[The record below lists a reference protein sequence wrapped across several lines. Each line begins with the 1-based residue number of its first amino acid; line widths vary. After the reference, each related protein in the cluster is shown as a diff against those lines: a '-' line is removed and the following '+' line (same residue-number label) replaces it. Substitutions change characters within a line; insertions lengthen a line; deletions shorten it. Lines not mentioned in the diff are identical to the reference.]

1 MLGTHNLLAGAQP
14 GATFPERH
22 FGILSGE
29 REHWDPRPACP
40 WNSPSCLGRPPPPT
54 PGLQM
59 GCLAGIAS
67 RSLGRGFAHTPQMP
81 PCWGKG
87 GKAALALRPQM
98 GRYVNR
104 LFWKE
109 SGRRLQLSGLAPDHS
124 TQLKIPASSPGPLE
138 GSLPVLEVPHS
149 VVLIITALYLLTFGG
164 FFAIKVL
171 HATYKNHNGHS
182 RPLGAHP
189 GPRACMELTSFFPFL
204 SLFPQQLRKSG
215 KSVHLI

>member
-14 GATFPERH
+14 GATYPETAFWH
-22 FGILSGE
+22 FVRRERALGPQACLPLEQPFLPRETPTPHPRAADGLPGWDSQQEPGE
-29 REHWDPRPACP
+29 RICSHPPDATL
-40 WNSPSCLGRPPPPT
+40 LGE
-54 PGLQM
+54 
-59 GCLAGIAS
+59 
-67 RSLGRGFAHTPQMP
+67 GREGST
-81 PCWGKG
+81 
-87 GKAALALRPQM
+87 ALRPQM

-124 TQLKIPASSPGPLE
+124 TQLKIPALSPGPLE

-189 GPRACMELTSFFPFL
+189 GPGACMELTSFFPFL

>member
-1 MLGTHNLLAGAQP
+1 MLGTHNSLARAQP
-14 GATFPERH
+14 GATYPETA
-22 FGILSGE
+22 FCQV
-29 REHWDPRPACP
+29 RE
-40 WNSPSCLGRPPPPT
+40 STGT
-54 PGLQM
+54 PGLPAP
-59 GCLAGIAS
+59 GTALPAS
-67 RSLGRGFAHTPQMP
+67 GDPFTPHPRAADGLPGWESQQEPGERICSHPQMP

-87 GKAALALRPQM
+87 GRAALAPRPQM

-124 TQLKIPASSPGPLE
+124 TQLKIPASTPRSLE
-138 GSLPVLEVPHS
+138 GSLPVLEAPHS
-149 VVLIITALYLLTFGG
+149 VVLIIAALYLLTFGG

-171 HATYKNHNGHS
+171 HATFKNHNGHS

-189 GPRACMELTSFFPFL
+189 GPGACMELTSFFPFL
-204 SLFPQQLRKSG
+204 SLFPQQLQKSG